1 MYCIE
6 VLILGLLFVFY
17 VIIRLVIDGFVFY
30 YDVLIM
36 RVLDSRNIVL

>member
-17 VIIRLVIDGFVFY
+17 VFIRLVIDGFVFY
-30 YDVLIM
+30 YDFNM
-36 RVLDSRNIVL
+36 C